1 MLLLISGSLRT
12 GSVNTKLL
20 RAAAKIYGGDS
31 VLADVNFPLYNG
43 DIEESEGV
51 PPAVQALS
59 DQIKNAEAVVIAS
72 PEYNQCLSGVL
83 KNALDWISRTEGGPW
98 RGKPVALVNAAAGRT
113 GGARANY
120 SLRLAMAPFQTRL
133 IQGPEVLVA
142 TASTEFDD
150 DGNLTNERYL
160 KALTTLMERL
170 KEEARG

>member
-160 KALTTLMERL
+160 KALTALMERL